1 MVRRI
6 LTAVL
11 TAVLIAVALASA
23 TAAVPGLLENVAV
36 ACDRG
41 SGAGC

>member
-1 MVRRI
+1 MIRRI
-6 LTAVL
+6 L

-36 ACDRG
+36 ACDRDN
-41 SGAGC
+41 GC